1 MKLSPLPRAKEES
14 MKISFPF
21 AAAAMLGAGG
31 LLLSSYLED
40 LAAAGVPK
48 AITQPVRAA
57 TAAPVAVP
65 ATPPALPSP
74 PVHPAPAKVAA
85 VAQPRQ
91 PAPLPLAQGKAGA
104 PEADS
109 GFTHFRV
116 GARNVKRILID
127 GATVWVG
134 TSEGLIRYQP
144 ATDAY
149 RLYDARSGLRA
160 ANVIFVGKLR
170 DRIVAGTLGGGLSV
184 LDPATDRW
192 SHYGA
197 SDGLADD
204 TVHDVLR
211 SRSGDVWIAT
221 RAGVNRVRGGDLAQR
236 ASWDTFTTAST
247 HGGLPSDRAYALAE
261 GAGNDIWLATEGG
274 LARHRDGQWKTD
286 AAGTF
291 VVSLAADARGQV
303 WAGTLG
309 GGLLGYDG
317 SAWRTYTVRDG
328 LPANNVLALHREASG
343 RLWVATDKGLAR
355 LHDGRFRVMTTA
367 DGLFSDA
374 VYAVASA
381 PGTLWAGGYGG
392 VARIRGIR

>member
-1 MKLSPLPRAKEES
+1 
-14 MKISFPF
+14 MKIGFPF
-21 AAAAMLGAGG
+21 ATAAMLAAGG

-40 LAAAGVPK
+40 LAAAGAPK
-48 AITQPVRAA
+48 ARSPQVDS
-57 TAAPVAVP
+57 APV
-65 ATPPALPSP
+65 
-74 PVHPAPAKVAA
+74 KVAA
-85 VAQPRQ
+85 AAQHTQ
-91 PAPLPLAQGKAGA
+91 SAPLPLAQGKAGA

-116 GARNVKRILID
+116 GPRNVKRILVD

-197 SDGLADD
+197 AEGLADD

-221 RAGVNRVRGGDLAQR
+221 RAGVNRVRGGDLAQPAR
-236 ASWDTFTTAST
+236 WDTLTVAST
-247 HGGLPSDRAYALAE
+247 RGGLPHDRVYALAE
-261 GAGNDIWLATEGG
+261 GVGDEIWLATEGG
-274 LARHRDGQWKTD
+274 LARHRGGQWKTD
-286 AAGTF
+286 APGTF
-291 VVSLAADARGQV
+291 IVSLAADARGQV

-317 SAWRTYTVRDG
+317 SAWRAYTVSDG

-355 LHDGRFRVMTTA
+355 LQEGRFQVMTTA

-374 VYAVASA
+374 VFAVASA

>member
-1 MKLSPLPRAKEES
+1 MKLSPPARAREDS
-14 MKISFPF
+14 MKIGFPI
-21 AAAAMLGAGG
+21 ATAAMLAAGG

-40 LAAAGVPK
+40 LAAAG
-48 AITQPVRAA
+48 
-57 TAAPVAVP
+57 APR
-65 ATPPALPSP
+65 PPP
-74 PVHPAPAKVAA
+74 PQAHPAPAKVAA
-85 VAQPRQ
+85 AKPTQPV
-91 PAPLPLAQGKAGA
+91 PPPLAQGKAGA
-104 PEADS
+104 PGADA

-116 GARNVKRILID
+116 GARNVKRILVD

-134 TSEGLIRYQP
+134 TSGGLIRYEP
-144 ATDAY
+144 ATDGY
-149 RLYDARSGLRA
+149 RLYDTRSGLRA

-197 SDGLADD
+197 AEGLADD

-236 ASWDTFTTAST
+236 ARWDTLTAAST
-247 HGGLPSDRAYALAE
+247 GGGLPHDRVYALAE
-261 GAGNDIWLATEGG
+261 GAGDEIWLATEGG
-274 LARHRDGQWKTD
+274 LARHRAGQWQTD

-291 VVSLAADARGQV
+291 IVSLAADARGQV

-317 SAWRTYTVRDG
+317 SAWRAYTVRDG

-355 LHDGRFRVMTTA
+355 LHEGRFRVMTTA
-367 DGLFSDA
+367 DGLFADA